1 MRAAE
6 KLSAIESDLG
16 TYLDLAAEET
26 DAAKREGLIAD
37 WNFLVPK
44 RYRKG
49 AASAAS
55 ADAKGK
61 QNVPPRGRKRKA
73 ASK

>member
-1 MRAAE
+1 VRHGDW
-6 KLSAIESDLG
+6 LPRISLVFVLFG
-16 TYLDLAAEET
+16 L
-26 DAAKREGLIAD
+26 LIAD